1 MRCLT
6 QEWGARAGAGALA
19 GPGMAVVV
27 GRGEKAGAEAM
38 IVRPVRALVP
48 DMAGQAGRVAA
59 GALVVPGMGADR
71 DASADAGGLAV
82 FGTGQAEPVGD
93 PVPLGRFA
101 VLAER
106 DLGVLAEEVWDID
119 ANAGRNHS
127 DSRYPTCFR

>member
-1 MRCLT
+1 
-6 QEWGARAGAGALA
+6 
-19 GPGMAVVV
+19 MAVVV
-27 GRGEKAGAEAM
+27 GRGEKAGAEEM
-38 IVRPVRALVP
+38 VVRLALVGALVP

-93 PVPLGRFA
+93 SVPLGRFA

-106 DLGVLAEEVWDID
+106 DLGVLAEEVWDGDID